1 MSNVIFLDI
10 DGVLNCETSKSRC
23 GSYLGIDKD
32 KVKRLAN
39 IINATS
45 ADIILTSTW
54 KIGWCRN
61 PASNL
66 IPSYDAPAFDKAAK
80 YLNNHLWKKG
90 KLIVKDK
97 TKERDLNYRGTG
109 IRNYLNNHP
118 EVTGWVV
125 LDDVIFPDFENEG
138 ILPHLV
144 LTDFKIGLTDE
155 DADFAIKI
163 INGTETGPR
172 IWYKNV
178 KE

>member
-23 GSYLGIDKD
+23 GNYLGIDKD

-39 IINATS
+39 IVNTTS

-90 KLIVKDK
+90 KLTVKDK
-97 TKERDLNYRGTG
+97 TKERRLIYRGSG
-109 IRNYLNNHP
+109 IRDYLTKHP
-118 EVTGWVV
+118 EITGWVV
-125 LDDVIFPDFENEG
+125 LDDYIFPDFTDEQINSN
-138 ILPHLV
+138 LV
-144 LTDFKIGLTDE
+144 LTNPKTGLTDE